1 MLHILREQT
10 QKDMEVL
17 ADIVERQDMDALT
30 DMVHHLLPV
39 WTMLRIDDCLL
50 ELRRVYKMEDA
61 EWTEIEAIT
70 NKVQVQGK
78 RLVEQAGRK
87 EEAYG
92 EER

>member
-1 MLHILREQT
+1 
-10 QKDMEVL
+10 
-17 ADIVERQDMDALT
+17 
-30 DMVHHLLPV
+30 
-39 WTMLRIDDCLL
+39 
-50 ELRRVYKMEDA
+50 MEDA

>member
-1 MLHILREQT
+1 MLYILRKQT